1 LLAGHRLRPLH
12 PHRACRDAYTTTS
25 PALRAG
31 RGGDQEEAIDVDS
44 NASFDGEVERNVIR
58 DNDFL
63 LGGQLLTA
71 PQLVV
76 GQYAV
81 SSQRKQGSATP
92 RRYWHWDNCAPK
104 QL

>member
-1 LLAGHRLRPLH
+1 M
-12 PHRACRDAYTTTS
+12 
-25 PALRAG
+25 
-31 RGGDQEEAIDVDS
+31 DS

-63 LGGQLLTA
+63 LGGQLLTT

-81 SSQRKQGSATP
+81 SSQRKQRLATP
-92 RRYWHWDNCAPK
+92 RRYWHWDAPR
-104 QL
+104 